1 MVFSKQIRGAPAG
14 VGTLMVMK
22 TPVPVLK
29 SNMHYT
35 SYIIARFDAI
45 AYAILSRRDVS
56 IEI

>member
-35 SYIIARFDAI
+35 SYRLDI
-45 AYAILSRRDVS
+45 
-56 IEI
+56 